1 MPRRDLLPRLSSP
14 AEYFRNTPPTYFDPS
29 NFSESTSVA
38 HVAQV
43 TVSYIVLRM
52 RNTTGMAFLQEIPPS
67 KQAA

>member
-14 AEYFRNTPPTYFDPS
+14 AEYFRNTPSTHFDP
-29 NFSESTSVA
+29 FDCSESTSVA

-52 RNTTGMAFLQEIPPS
+52 RNTTGMAFLQEIHPP